1 MADLD
6 ELRALARAEPAVAGE
21 PTVALSASD
30 EQAAVVALLRYFG
43 EDDRRRGVTLV
54 IEGNQVGHLHREDAL
69 SLVADATRG
78 GASPGYGS
86 SAGMGLPGHEP
97 FRLLRLR
104 CPIPGCPTE
113 DQLTMTYDEDDPPRC
128 SIHHEAVL
136 ELV

>member
-1 MADLD
+1 MPDLD
-6 ELRALARAEPAVAGE
+6 ELRALARAEAAVAGE
-21 PTVALSASD
+21 PTVTLSAS
-30 EQAAVVALLRYFG
+30 EGQGAVVALLRYFG
-43 EDDRRRGVTLV
+43 EDNGRGGVTLV
-54 IEGNQVGHLHREDAL
+54 IEGEQVGHLHRADAL

-86 SAGMGLPGHEP
+86 SAGMNLPGHEP
-97 FRLLRLR
+97 YRLLRLR

-113 DQLTMTYDEDDPPRC
+113 DQLRMTYDEDDPPRC